1 MNTTIKNILF
11 GSITAFMCAS
21 ILIYAIEDNRSF
33 YQIVAGFFLF
43 VLPFAFL
50 PTFFSKTG
58 SFIFV
63 FITIMIGYIISK
75 FYYND
80 FWIGVLLAALIGGS
94 CFIFLSI
101 PSVYKMN
108 DYKPFSPNEYK
119 EKTKQFH
126 NNK

>member
-11 GSITAFMCAS
+11 GSLAALMCAG

-33 YQIVAGFFLF
+33 YQIAAGFFIF

-63 FITIMIGYIISK
+63 FITIMIGYFLSK

-80 FWIGVLLAALIGGS
+80 FWIGVLLAAIIGGS
-94 CFIFLSI
+94 FFIFLTI
-101 PSVYKMN
+101 PSVNKMN
-108 DYKPFSPNEYK
+108 DYKPFSPKEYK
-119 EKTKQFH
+119 EKAKQFH

>member
-1 MNTTIKNILF
+1 MNTTLKNILL
-11 GSITAFMCAS
+11 GSINALICAS
-21 ILIYAIEDNRSF
+21 ILIYATEDNRSF
-33 YQIVAGFFLF
+33 YQIAAGFFLF

-63 FITIMIGYIISK
+63 FVTIMTGYIISK

-80 FWIGVLLAALIGGS
+80 FWIGVVLAALIGGS
-94 CFIFLSI
+94 CLIFLSI
-101 PSVYKMN
+101 PSINRMKNYE
-108 DYKPFSPNEYK
+108 PFNPNEYK